1 MFNDPGRKL
10 KLLARIL
17 FVLLSIIPL
26 LLGIVLIFGDFQDV
40 PFLASGGAA
49 AVLIGIVVILF
60 GFLSAWLSS
69 ILLFAVGSAID
80 DIQTIRRIVYHIYK
94 EK

>member
-10 KLLARIL
+10 KILARIL
-17 FVLLSIIPL
+17 FVLLSIIPVL
-26 LLGIVLIFGDFQDV
+26 LGAAVIFGAFEPIIGLEAGVGATLLGISI
-40 PFLASGGAA
+40 
-49 AVLIGIVVILF
+49 ILF
-60 GFLSAWLSS
+60 GILSAWLSS

-80 DIQTIRRIVYHIYK
+80 DIQTIRRIVYRIYK